1 MSVMNMRAYWPL
13 IKTVIVPVGIMKI
26 IFMVIAACYALLL
39 IVGYFWKGHWEGALP
54 LLSVLAFFY
63 LFIMVILLPAQAL
76 TAVSSKSLRY
86 LTDFRKFYFVVAYL
100 LALAFPLMMVFLQW
114 MMADPTKDICAEGFC
129 AEFNS
134 NDAGDGVKSLIHS
147 ALQVWLLASLFV
159 SGLFFTTYRFP
170 ILSSLIFMIF
180 VFLKPILQQLSQL
193 GFLQLGIALILLW
206 FAFGVWWLRLKPQKY
221 IMNNYGMTMEQQMA
235 AGTTANPSVNPQF
248 FAVANLLT
256 TGVKPASFLGT
267 RLLGSPDGKT
277 MVIPSWL
284 YTLFIGFLLFLFFK
298 WLMGDNFQNMAHYV
312 CIYSSIFLLYI
323 GASATLNAICRNIKF
338 LWLYYPGTRQQM
350 FSFVERKSLLYAS
363 TLILI
368 SPIFSVLFYYLAGAK
383 FIGMSI
389 FVGIMLSAILLIFL
403 SFYLSLIIYARD
415 QDGKLGVGGW
425 QGVNILITTL
435 LFTLICYLLIDA
447 HYFSVLI
454 INGVVLVT
462 LLVLR
467 SRLIKKW
474 QTINFV
480 RVG

>member
-1 MSVMNMRAYWPL
+1 MSAMNIRAYWPL
-13 IKTVIVPVGIMKI
+13 IKNVIVPVGIMRVILMTSI
-26 IFMVIAACYALLL
+26 IGYALIL
-39 IVGYFWKGHWEGALP
+39 IIGYFWKRHWDGALP
-54 LLSVLAFFY
+54 LLSFLAFFY
-63 LFIMVILLPAQAL
+63 VFIMVILLPAQAL

-86 LTDFRKFYFVVAYL
+86 LTDFRKFYFVVASL
-100 LALAFPLMMVFLQW
+100 LALLFPLMMVLLQW

-129 AEFNS
+129 AEFS
-134 NDAGDGVKSLIHS
+134 SPDADDGVKSLIHT
-147 ALQVWLLASLFV
+147 ALQVWLLSSMILA
-159 SGLFFTTYRFP
+159 GLFFATYRLP

-180 VFLKPILQQLSQL
+180 VFLRPILQQLSQL
-193 GFLQLGIALILLW
+193 EFLPLCIALVAIW
-206 FAFGVWWLRLKPQKY
+206 FVFGVWWLRLKPQKY
-221 IMNNYGMTMEQQMA
+221 IVNNYGMTLEQQM
-235 AGTTANPSVNPQF
+235 AGTTANPAVNPQF
-248 FAVANLLT
+248 IALANLLT
-256 TGVKPASFLGT
+256 IGVKPASFLGT

-323 GASATLNAICRNIKF
+323 GASATLNALCRNIKP
-338 LWLYYPGTRQQM
+338 LWLYYPGTRKQM

-368 SPIFSVLFYYLAGAK
+368 SPIFALLFYYLAGAK
-383 FIGMSI
+383 FIGMPI
-389 FVGIMLSAILLIFL
+389 LVGIMLSAILLIAL

-415 QDGKLGVGGW
+415 DDRKLGVSGW
-425 QGVNILITTL
+425 QGVNILIATL
-435 LFTLICYLLIDA
+435 LFTLICYLLIDT

-462 LLVLR
+462 LLILR
-467 SRLIKKW
+467 FCLIKKW